1 MPTIALEGTGATV
14 TFATTS
20 FTSDLISLTLPE
32 RARDAIDT
40 SHLGSTI
47 VKTAKP
53 GKLVDPGEV
62 SMEFDHNP
70 AAVKLIKNAAET
82 ITIAYPLQTGELT
95 AATLAFT
102 GFATSEGGENF
113 TIGERIT
120 TKLTFKVTSDFTFTA
135 STPVV

>member
-1 MPTIALEGTGATV
+1 MPTIALEGTGAAI
-14 TFATTS
+14 TFATS
-20 FTSDLISLTLPE
+20 AFTSDLITLTLPE
-32 RARDAIDT
+32 RTREAIDT

-62 SMEFDHNP
+62 SAEFDHNP

-82 ITIAYPLQTGELT
+82 VTITYPLETGQAT

-102 GFATSEGGENF
+102 AFVTSEGGENF
-113 TIGERIT
+113 TIGERMT
-120 TKLTFKVTSDFTFTA
+120 TKVTLKVTSDFTFTA
-135 STPVV
+135 ATLT